1 MKYLKTWLAD
11 GKITQEEYD
20 AAIAAQPANPAAWDA
35 LQTEHEAEIAK
46 ITKERDDA
54 LAREKVKDKII
65 TSFVTKGNPA
75 AAPDADPIAE
85 VVGYINK
92 KRGFNNGN

>member
-1 MKYLKTWLAD
+1 MDYLAKWLAD

-20 AAIAAQPANPAAWDA
+20 AAIATQPTNPEAWDA
-35 LQTEHEAEIAK
+35 LQANHNAEVAK

-54 LAREKVKDKII
+54 IAREKAKDKII
-65 TSFVTKGNPA
+65 TSFVTKGNPN
-75 AAPDADPIAE
+75 AAPDADPIAA

-92 KRGFNNGN
+92 KRGFNDAH

>member
-1 MKYLKTWLAD
+1 MDYLKQWLDD
-11 GKITQEEYD
+11 GKITKEEYD

-35 LQTEHEAEIAK
+35 LQADHAAEVAK

-54 LAREKVKDKII
+54 IAREKAKDKII
-65 TSFVTKGNPA
+65 TSFVTKGNPS

-92 KRGFNNGN
+92 KRGFTNAH